1 MNSIKTRSI
10 YSDEYFLKKENLN
23 MSVKNVKIHNFQQKN
38 DDIDFLYLKK
48 LLRSIS
54 TEIQSMWHFRRC
66 NSYKHNLARLIET

>member
-10 YSDEYFLKKENLN
+10 YSDEYFLKKEDLN
-23 MSVKNVKIHNFQQKN
+23 MSVKNIKIYNFQQNN

-54 TEIQSMWHFRRC
+54 TEILSM
-66 NSYKHNLARLIET
+66 

>member
-10 YSDEYFLKKENLN
+10 YSDEYFLKKEDLN
-23 MSVKNVKIHNFQQKN
+23 MSVKNIKIYNFQQNN

-54 TEIQSMWHFRRC
+54 TEIQSM
-66 NSYKHNLARLIET
+66 

>member
-10 YSDEYFLKKENLN
+10 YSDEYFLKKEDLN
-23 MSVKNVKIHNFQQKN
+23 MSVKNVKIYNFQQKN

-54 TEIQSMWHFRRC
+54 NEIQSM
-66 NSYKHNLARLIET
+66 

>member
-10 YSDEYFLKKENLN
+10 YSDEYFFKKEDLN
-23 MSVKNVKIHNFQQKN
+23 MSVKNIKIYNFQQNN

-54 TEIQSMWHFRRC
+54 TEIQSM
-66 NSYKHNLARLIET
+66 

>member
-10 YSDEYFLKKENLN
+10 YSDEYFLKKEDLN
-23 MSVKNVKIHNFQQKN
+23 MSVKNIKIYNFQQKN

-54 TEIQSMWHFRRC
+54 TEIQSM
-66 NSYKHNLARLIET
+66 

>member
-10 YSDEYFLKKENLN
+10 YSDEYFLKKEDLN
-23 MSVKNVKIHNFQQKN
+23 MSVKDVKIYNFQQKN

-54 TEIQSMWHFRRC
+54 TEIQSM
-66 NSYKHNLARLIET
+66 

>member
-10 YSDEYFLKKENLN
+10 YSDEYFLKKEDLN
-23 MSVKNVKIHNFQQKN
+23 MSVKNVKIYNFQQKN

-54 TEIQSMWHFRRC
+54 TEIQSM
-66 NSYKHNLARLIET
+66 